1 MEKEWNPNDFQGR
14 SKEQVERNY
23 RVFEIFLV
31 LSWLVGTDLVL
42 FKLIDY
48 IF

>member
-23 RVFEIFLV
+23 RVFEIFLG
-31 LSWLVGTDLVL
+31 LSWLVGTALVL